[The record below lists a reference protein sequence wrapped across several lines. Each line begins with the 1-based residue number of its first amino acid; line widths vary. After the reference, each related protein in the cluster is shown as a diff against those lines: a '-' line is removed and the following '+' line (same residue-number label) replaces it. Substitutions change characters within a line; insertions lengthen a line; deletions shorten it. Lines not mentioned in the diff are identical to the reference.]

1 MIVRP
6 QERSYPYFQ
15 QLIHDRYGAMFDR
28 ERDACTVIDTLS
40 SGPYGSL
47 EACLFRVGSLGGIPL
62 YLSLKNRPSCC
73 ICLLAS
79 KPPPNADNPQND
91 LYFTLLRAGV
101 PAALW
106 LREPPPA
113 DDLSEEL
120 SKFVRNRLF
129 GEFPRDVFL
138 ERKDAEQAGV
148 PWHRGRHLTLL
159 WDDPRRP
166 TSPDTDPDN
175 RYRSAR

>member
-1 MIVRP
+1 
-6 QERSYPYFQ
+6 QERSDPSRQ
-15 QLIHDRYGAMFDR
+15 QQMRDRYGDTFARVQDSC
-28 ERDACTVIDTLS
+28 AVIDSLS
-40 SGPYGSL
+40 SPFNGSL
-47 EACLFRVGSLGGIPL
+47 EACLFRAGSPGGNSL
-62 YLSLKNRPSCC
+62 YLSLKSRPSCC

-79 KPPPNADNPQND
+79 VPPPNADDPQND

-113 DDLSEEL
+113 DDLSDEL

-129 GEFPRDVFL
+129 GEFPRDVL
-138 ERKDAEQAGV
+138 QERQLAEQAGV